1 MLKKENSSNPD
12 APQVKRSSGLTAIW
26 VARTR
31 FVVLDNLHPLVI
43 KKLKIELKMMM
54 KNAEIRGDVE
64 ERARKV
70 LVGCGQTADLT
81 AAATTHG
88 LQINAKVMNYGVYTE
103 KTLLPSPAPEA
114 RLLQTTQPIAQS
126 EQNWPLFNVCN
137 VFFDRLVKI
146 SLLSFAII
154 NNEPFTVP

>member
-1 MLKKENSSNPD
+1 LENSNYELYGMLKKENSSNPD

-70 LVGCGQTADLT
+70 LVGCG
-81 AAATTHG
+81 
-88 LQINAKVMNYGVYTE
+88 
-103 KTLLPSPAPEA
+103 
-114 RLLQTTQPIAQS
+114 
-126 EQNWPLFNVCN
+126 
-137 VFFDRLVKI
+137 
-146 SLLSFAII
+146 
-154 NNEPFTVP
+154 